1 MLFSLA
7 TQTPRGGQ
15 KDPDFSP
22 GGRLRDE
29 LCSPLG
35 PCSPLLA
42 RVPGAPCLALG
53 CVSWSW
59 TTPVPLLSPFPS
71 IPVPPR

>member
-15 KDPDFSP
+15 KDLDFSP
-22 GGRLRDE
+22 GCRLRDE

-35 PCSPLLA
+35 PCSRLFA
-42 RVPGAPCLALG
+42 RVPGALG
-53 CVSWSW
+53 VG
-59 TTPVPLLSPFPS
+59 L
-71 IPVPPR
+71 